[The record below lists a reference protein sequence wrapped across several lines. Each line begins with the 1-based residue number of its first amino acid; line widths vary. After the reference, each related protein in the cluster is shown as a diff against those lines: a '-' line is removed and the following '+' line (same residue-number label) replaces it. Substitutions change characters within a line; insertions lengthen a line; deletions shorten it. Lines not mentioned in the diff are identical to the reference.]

1 MATLA
6 ESFLADL
13 DELDEELP
21 DAGGAPDAAAAGA
34 AELVNALTAAVQP
47 NNLDA
52 AAPLVNSVRYRR
64 IMQEVDA
71 ALARTHN
78 DRARTGPLE
87 ADPEYKV
94 RGRMCRAYLCR
105 AFRALTD
112 VHCTPPVHSL
122 LWSATR

>member
-13 DELDEELP
+13 DELDEEELP

-34 AELVNALTAAVQP
+34 AEVVKALTAAVQP

-87 ADPEYKV
+87 DDPEYKV
-94 RGRMCRAYLCR
+94 LGRM
-105 AFRALTD
+105 
-112 VHCTPPVHSL
+112 
-122 LWSATR
+122 